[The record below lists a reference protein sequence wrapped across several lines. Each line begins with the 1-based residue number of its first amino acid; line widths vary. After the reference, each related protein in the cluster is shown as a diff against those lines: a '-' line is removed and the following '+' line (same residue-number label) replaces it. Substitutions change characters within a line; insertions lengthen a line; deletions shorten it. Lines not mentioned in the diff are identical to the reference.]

1 MKQYE
6 KYKDS
11 GVKWIG
17 DIPDHWKTLQL
28 RRITKNVKTG
38 TTPKGASE
46 IYFSDNGLCWFTPSD
61 FGNSYCLSNSEKHL
75 SVLGEKEVKV
85 FPKNTIL
92 MIGIGGTM
100 GKVALAKVPCSS
112 NQQINAIITNE
123 MIIPF
128 YLVYYLKCMQ
138 DNIFNTAKYTT
149 LPILNQLETKKI
161 PIPIPPLSEQC
172 AIVSY
177 LDTKVGKIDKYISVA
192 EKKIVALEELKQTI
206 IADAVTHGT
215 NPNAKMKDSSIKWI
229 GLIPEHWEVKRSAI
243 VFSENKKRNSFYDF
257 TKAMKFNY
265 GRLVPKEESGDLL
278 DLKDTYVA
286 YTIINKDD
294 IAINCLNLNYD
305 FISQR
310 VAISPA
316 KGILTSAYLILTP
329 RKETVPMYFNYLF
342 KAMDYK
348 KMFHGMGTG
357 IRLTLS
363 FSELKKQI
371 LPIPPQDEQQEI
383 VAYIDRKVS
392 QIDKMR
398 TAEQS
403 QIAKLKEYKQ
413 RLISDV
419 VTGKIKV
426 Q

>member
-6 KYKDS
+6 KYRDS

-61 FGNSYCLSNSEKHL
+61 FGNNYCLSNSEKHL

-192 EKKIVALEELKQTI
+192 EKKIAAHEELKQTI

-229 GLIPEHWEVKRSAI
+229 GLIPEHWETIRLKRT
-243 VFSENKKRNSFYDF
+243 VD
-257 TKAMKFNY
+257 
-265 GRLVPKEESGDLL
+265 
-278 DLKDTYVA
+278 
-286 YTIINKDD
+286 IINKKSIDNSIPYIALENIESYTGQLLSLSNIKPDSTCNAFKKDD
-294 IAINCLNLNYD
+294 ILFCKLRPYLTKCVLTTYDGKCTSELLVLRNFSGANKYLNYILLSPRLIAD
-305 FISQR
+305 INASTYGSKMPRANWNYIGSCAIPFPPLSEQR
-310 VAISPA
+310 TIVS
-316 KGILTSAYLILTP
+316 YL
-329 RKETVPMYFNYLF
+329 
-342 KAMDYK
+342 
-348 KMFHGMGTG
+348 
-357 IRLTLS
+357 
-363 FSELKKQI
+363 
-371 LPIPPQDEQQEI
+371 
-383 VAYIDRKVS
+383 DRKVS
-392 QIDKMR
+392 QIDKML